1 VTYLLN
7 QKEGVIIYSIDCDK
21 KPNIHLCNVATTS
34 LFDFEAKRFE
44 LSYSIPENVLKAQTL
59 NLNNLEDGTDAQV
72 NDYSPLVDVLKQ
84 PKLLGEDSKIITVKS
99 LSDKILKVHMN
110 HQNIL
115 FKNRDCQMLTIRDIS
130 GQINE
135 KE

>member
-1 VTYLLN
+1 MTYLLN

-44 LSYSIPENVLKAQTL
+44 ISYSIPENVLKAQTL

-72 NDYSPLVDVLKQ
+72 NDYWPLVDVLKQ
-84 PKLLGEDSKIITVKS
+84 PKLLGEDSKILTVKS

-115 FKNRDCQMLTIRDIS
+115 FKNKDC
-130 GQINE
+130 
-135 KE
+135 